1 VSILALQADTDAWQ
15 ISGHYLALLIKCF
28 FARSSLKI
36 AVCTLVCAF
45 YSKYIYI
52 SVTDCDQYTQELVQG
67 RTLQQMMDA
76 GWRPA
81 EQHVEHIAS
90 KMLAILVYL
99 QQQQVSPDPS

>member
-1 VSILALQADTDAWQ
+1 M
-15 ISGHYLALLIKCF
+15 
-28 FARSSLKI
+28 
-36 AVCTLVCAF
+36 
-45 YSKYIYI
+45 
-52 SVTDCDQYTQELVQG
+52 QG